1 VTAIH
6 ADQSYEM
13 RPLVRGR
20 VITIASSR
28 GQIDQFLM
36 PRMGID
42 FPRNLSY
49 ERWLDIGLQLAALS
63 ASSAWCLGDW
73 LVHGE
78 HTYSGRYRDAIER
91 TSLDYKTLR
100 NYAWVARS
108 FPLSRRRDTLSFAH
122 HAEVA
127 GLPAHEQ
134 DFWLRKAEEFSWSR
148 NRLRQELRDS
158 MSERSVAGD
167 AAAKDGV
174 QDRDVDAVP
183 LPVEEAP
190 FGQLNVPGVQIQIKL
205 SPEQLE
211 SCRVAAGRLG
221 QSIEEWAALAL
232 ERAARNELYRKNG
245 LLRFSW

>member
-1 VTAIH
+1 
-6 ADQSYEM
+6 
-13 RPLVRGR
+13 
-20 VITIASSR
+20 
-28 GQIDQFLM
+28 
-36 PRMGID
+36 
-42 FPRNLSY
+42 
-49 ERWLDIGLQLAALS
+49 
-63 ASSAWCLGDW
+63 
-73 LVHGE
+73 
-78 HTYSGRYRDAIER
+78 
-91 TSLDYKTLR
+91 
-100 NYAWVARS
+100 
-108 FPLSRRRDTLSFAH
+108 
-122 HAEVA
+122 
-127 GLPAHEQ
+127 
-134 DFWLRKAEEFSWSR
+134 
-148 NRLRQELRDS
+148 